1 MAATNDQHAAS
12 VRAAEGAGT
21 AARPHRWL
29 LAALAL
35 GTALAP
41 LNATMVAVA
50 LPDISDDFGVGV
62 RELGWII
69 VGFLIAMAVTQPVA
83 GKLGDLWDRRW
94 LFLGAL
100 AGFAGM
106 TIGAA
111 LAPNL
116 PTLIVMRVGQALTIS
131 TALPNGAALVRQ
143 YVPERR
149 RAAAYGIIGAA
160 AGLGAAIGPPI
171 GGGLIALGGW
181 RALFWFNLPVVAL
194 VFWLAVRSI
203 PKAEARRP
211 NTSGFDL
218 RGAAFLSG
226 ALACLALL
234 ASAIGE
240 GAEWKVVGLGAAGL
254 ILAAL
259 FVQSQRQSAEPIV
272 DLGLLRRPAFAGA
285 TAAIFFN
292 NLAMYIL
299 LLALP
304 LFLQDLQGR
313 SASEVGVVLTAWTLP
328 VALLSPVGGRM
339 ADRWGRRRPAVIGG
353 ALVTAG
359 IAPLVALDPGWSLAA
374 LEGLLLVVGAGMALQ
389 QPAVQ
394 TSAVESVTEADA
406 GMASGVFSLGRY
418 TGGIIGSSALAAIIG
433 ARAEAHLTEDKLFP
447 VFLMAAL
454 AAALGAAATLWLGKR
469 KG

>member
-1 MAATNDQHAAS
+1 MEAAKHSHAAAMG
-12 VRAAEGAGT
+12 AAEGVRM

-29 LAALAL
+29 LTALAL

-41 LNATMVAVA
+41 LNSTMVAVA

-62 RELGWII
+62 RDLGWVI

-83 GKLGDLWDRRW
+83 GKLGDLWGRRW

-106 TIGAA
+106 TVGAA

-143 YVPERR
+143 YVPEHR
-149 RAAAYGIIGAA
+149 RAMAYGTIGAA

-194 VFWLAVRSI
+194 VFCLALRSI
-203 PKAEARRP
+203 PRTEGRRS
-211 NTSGFDL
+211 NGTGFDL

-240 GAEWKVVGLGAAGL
+240 GAEWKILGLGAAGL
-254 ILAAL
+254 VLAAL
-259 FVQSQRQSAEPIV
+259 FAQSQRQAAEPIV

-292 NLAMYIL
+292 NLAMYTL

-328 VALLSPVGGRM
+328 VALLSPVGGRL
-339 ADRWGRRRPAVIGG
+339 ADRWGRRRPAMIGG

-359 IAPLVALDPGWSLAA
+359 IAPLVALDPGWSQAA
-374 LEGLLLVVGAGMALQ
+374 LEGLLIVVGAGMALQ

-418 TGGIIGSSALAAIIG
+418 TGSIIGSSVLAAIIG
-433 ARAEAHLTEDKLFP
+433 ARADAHLTEDTLFP
-447 VFLMAAL
+447 VSLMAAL
-454 AAALGAAATLWLGKR
+454 AAAGSAAATLWLGR
-469 KG
+469 RRR